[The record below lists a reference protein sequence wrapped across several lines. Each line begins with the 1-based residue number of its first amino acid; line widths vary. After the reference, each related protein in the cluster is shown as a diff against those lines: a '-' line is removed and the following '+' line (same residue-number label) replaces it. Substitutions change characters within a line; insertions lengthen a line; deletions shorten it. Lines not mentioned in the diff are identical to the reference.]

1 MGVEASGREF
11 VWVPGALSG
20 LQVSFTP
27 EGRRPAYQQIQ
38 SHSALFFFMTSL
50 VETQATPG

>member
-38 SHSALFFFMTSL
+38 SHSALFFFFYDFTS
-50 VETQATPG
+50 

>member
-38 SHSALFFFMTSL
+38 SHSALFFFYDFTS
-50 VETQATPG
+50 